1 MTFAIWAVVLGLLLI
16 TMAMTGALLKRL
28 PVSPSML
35 YLAAGAA
42 LGPAG
47 IALLPLDPINDSTV
61 LEHVTEAAVLISLF
75 VTGATFGHTVAARD
89 FPGAGGDGAHRGRH
103 RVDRRRRAR
112 ASGRRAIL
120 LGAILAPTDPVLA
133 SEVQVADP

>member
-47 IALLPLDPINDSTV
+47 VALLHLDPINDST
-61 LEHVTEAAVLISLF
+61 
-75 VTGATFGHTVAARD
+75 GARTRERSG
-89 FPGAGGDGAHRGRH
+89 GADLAFRH
-103 RVDRRRRAR
+103 R
-112 ASGRRAIL
+112 
-120 LGAILAPTDPVLA
+120 P
-133 SEVQVADP
+133 QV

>member
-47 IALLPLDPINDSTV
+47 IALLHLDPINDSTV

-75 VTGATFGHTVAARD
+75 VTGLKLSA
-89 FPGAGGDGAHRGRH
+89 PL
-103 RVDRRRRAR
+103 
-112 ASGRRAIL
+112 SGIRWRLAISL
-120 LGAILAPTDPVLA
+120 ALGAMVLTWAPLR
-133 SEVQVADP
+133 